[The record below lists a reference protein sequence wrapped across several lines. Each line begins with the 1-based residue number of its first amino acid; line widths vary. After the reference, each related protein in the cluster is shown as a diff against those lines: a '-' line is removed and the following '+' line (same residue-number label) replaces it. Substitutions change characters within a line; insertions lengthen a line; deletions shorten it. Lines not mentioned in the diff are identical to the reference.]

1 MVAYPTAHA
10 EQIKVL
16 HPQGSAHGFVD
27 VTNSEGTRIAVG
39 DLLQRAHGSVV
50 SSRLVIRFS
59 DGSLDDETT
68 VYSQQGIFRFISD
81 HHVQRGPSFPKPV
94 DVTIDARKNL
104 ITSVDPSGQRK
115 VVHFDMPADT
125 YNGMASSLLMNVS
138 PAARETLIAV
148 VVAGDKPRVV
158 HLSMKNAGEASFTL
172 GGSVRKATDYLVHVE
187 LGGAAG
193 VIAPLIGKQP
203 LDYHVLILSGPDP
216 AFIREEGQLYEGGPV
231 WHIQQVSAVFA
242 Q

>member
-1 MVAYPTAHA
+1 MFSHSQLRA
-10 EQIKVL
+10 EQIKVI

-27 VTNSEGTRIAVG
+27 VTNGDGARIAVG
-39 DLLQRAHGSVV
+39 DLLQRIRGGVV
-50 SSRLVIRFS
+50 SSRLVLRFL

-68 VYSQQGIFRFISD
+68 VFSQQGVFQFISD
-81 HHVQRGPSFPKPV
+81 HHVQRGPSFPTPT

-104 ITSVDPSGQRK
+104 ITSVDPSGQSK

-125 YNGMASSLLMNVS
+125 YNGLASSLLMNVS
-138 PAARETLIAV
+138 PAAPETRIAV
-148 VVAGDKPRVV
+148 VVAGDKPRIV
-158 HLSMKNAGEASFTL
+158 HLSMKNAGESSFTI
-172 GGSVRKATDYLVHVE
+172 GGSPRKATNYLVHVD

-216 AFIREEGQLYEGGPV
+216 AFIREEGQLYQGGPV
-231 WHIQQVSAVFA
+231 WRIQQVSAVFPR
-242 Q
+242 